1 MSTFESSSSF
11 AAPVATRSVSTRAKA
26 LRKTYNYN
34 ALTINTTPTYH
45 ATPYFEVCS
54 DEEEE
59 RIRVALTPIVDEQH
73 YSMLNSESDEDS
85 TAINVTIQFGWI
97 GTVRNALAR
106 VKMSLAALSE
116 QKQKHHQHYHRVLS
130 AFIIFALFFLVVM
143 FGGSMAATNTVLNHA
158 IITPSGSSTR
168 IIPHAPLM
176 PILPPSSAKA
186 NIVPRVVAQ
195 SPSHE
200 PPSSVGRAA
209 RASAVMRRSTPPPSD
224 ELHEQQELLSSTSPS
239 PHVEAPADAVIP
251 VIPPYGTVSVKF
263 RALYLRNLEQQHPQL
278 EQQQRERGKRERW
291 HPGNLAILF
300 NGGHS

>member
-11 AAPVATRSVSTRAKA
+11 VAPVAARSASTRAKA

-45 ATPYFEVCS
+45 AKPYFEVYS
-54 DEEEE
+54 DDDEE

-73 YSMLNSESDEDS
+73 YSMLNSEPDEDS

-106 VKMSLAALSE
+106 VEKSLSE

-130 AFIIFALFFLVVM
+130 AFILFALFFLVVI
-143 FGGSMAATNTVLNHA
+143 FGGSMAATNTVLNRA

-168 IIPHAPLM
+168 VIPQAPMM
-176 PILPPSSAKA
+176 PILTQPYAKA
-186 NIVPRVVAQ
+186 NNIVPREVAQ

-209 RASAVMRRSTPPPSD
+209 RISPVARRNTPPHFD
-224 ELHEQQELLSSTSPS
+224 ELHEQQDPLSSTSPS
-239 PHVEAPADAVIP
+239 PRVEEPADAVTHAT
-251 VIPPYGTVSVKF
+251 PPYGTVSAKF
-263 RALYLRNLEQQHPQL
+263 RSLYLRNLEQQ
-278 EQQQRERGKRERW
+278 QREPEKRERW
-291 HPGNLAILF
+291 HPGNLAVLF